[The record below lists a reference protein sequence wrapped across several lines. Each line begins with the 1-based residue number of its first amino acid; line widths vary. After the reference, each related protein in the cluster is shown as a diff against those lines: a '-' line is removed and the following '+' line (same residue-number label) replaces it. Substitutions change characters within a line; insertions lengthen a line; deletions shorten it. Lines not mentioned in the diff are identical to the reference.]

1 MTSDLVRQLSEIDA
15 GMIDDVGGKAAN
27 LGALTSAGFQVPQGF
42 CVTTEAYGRI
52 ARAAD
57 VAPGQFDSTGIA
69 ERIRR
74 TPIPDDIAQAIMDS
88 YRQLGEQVPVA
99 VRSSA
104 TAEDLPFASFA
115 GQQDTFLGI
124 IGEQAVLDAVR
135 RCWASLW
142 SERAV
147 AYRDTQGIDH
157 RTVRLAVVIQVMI
170 DAEVAGVLFT
180 ANAVTGRRHEA
191 VIDASPGLGE
201 SVVSGAVTPDHFVID
216 TATGRILQQRSGD
229 NSVQIRMDPIAGG
242 TRTIRSAA
250 TGTPCLNRM
259 QLRSLTDIGSRV
271 ERHFGAPQ
279 DIEWAFAADGTMWL
293 TQSRPITT
301 LFPLPETSPDRPGLR
316 AYFCF
321 SVAQGL
327 YRPLTPAGLSAF
339 RLLGAGAAQL
349 YGRPVVGDIRTGPTV
364 FAEAGQRIFIDMTG
378 PLRSRVGRAFLP
390 RVFDLMETRSATIL
404 RDLSDRSEFSLTQ
417 RSVRPTLKRVVR
429 AAIRYRIPVYIGQ
442 ALISPAAAQRRVGR
456 ITAALRHR
464 LREISGV
471 APADVRGATA
481 LLDRVERLLAQ
492 ETVPMAP
499 RIAPGAIAGL
509 AMFGLAQRLLRTQAD
524 PGELQTV
531 LRGLPN
537 NPTTEMDLQ
546 LWRIAKQIRRDDE
559 AAQMLRTAPATEL
572 AERYRSA
579 DLPAAISDGMAGFL
593 ETYGHR
599 AVAEIDLG
607 VPRWSDDP
615 THILGVLAN
624 YLRLD
629 RPELAPDV
637 VFARGDREARQM
649 IEQLTAKARHRGR
662 LRSSAIRFALG
673 RTRALAGIRE
683 VPKNDIVLV
692 LASARRALGAIG
704 TFLASRDLLETA
716 DDVYFLTLTETREAI
731 DGEMPDGLIAE
742 RREAYQREMRRRR
755 VPRVLLSDG
764 TEPEGT
770 VEVASGDGALVGVAA
785 SPGEAT
791 GPARVIL
798 DPVGAHLEPGEILV
812 APSTDPGWTPLFLTA
827 GGLVMEMGGPNSH
840 GAVVAREYGIPAVV
854 GLPLATERLS
864 TGQQLVVNGTAGT
877 VAVNAS

>member
-27 LGALTSAGFQVPQGF
+27 LGALISAGFPVPQGF
-42 CVTTEAYGRI
+42 CVTTAAYQRI
-52 ARAAD
+52 AGESPA
-57 VAPGQFDSTGIA
+57 VASVDQLAGIA
-69 ERIRR
+69 ERIRS
-74 TPIPDDIAQAIMDS
+74 TPIPDDIAQAIIGS
-88 YRQLGEQVPVA
+88 YRRLGEQVPVA

-142 SERAV
+142 SARAI
-147 AYRDTQGIDH
+147 AYRDIQGIDH
-157 RTVRLAVVIQVMI
+157 RTVQLAVVIQVMI

-201 SVVSGAVTPDHFVID
+201 AVVSGAVTPDHFVID
-216 TATGRILQQRSGD
+216 TGTGRVLQQRTGD
-229 NSVQIRMDPIAGG
+229 NAVQIRMDHAAGG
-242 TRTIRSAA
+242 TRTIPSAA
-250 TGTPCLNRM
+250 TGTPCLDST

-271 ERHFGAPQ
+271 EQHFGSPQ
-279 DIEWAFAADGTMWL
+279 DIEWAFAPDGTLWL

-301 LFPLPETSPDRPGLR
+301 LFPLPEASPDRPGLR

-339 RLLGAGAAQL
+339 RLLGAGAAAL
-349 YGRPVVGDIRTGPTV
+349 YGRPVVGDVRTGPPV

-404 RDLSDRSEFSLTQ
+404 RDLFDRSEFSLTQ
-417 RSVRPTLKRVVR
+417 RSLRPTLRRVLR
-429 AAIRYRIPVYIGQ
+429 AAVRYRIPVYIGQ

-456 ITAALRHR
+456 ITTDLQDR
-464 LREISGV
+464 LRTFSGT
-471 APADVRGATA
+471 APTDVRSATE
-481 LLDRVERLLAQ
+481 LLDRVETLLTY

-499 RIAPGAIAGL
+499 RIVPGAIAGL
-509 AMFGLAQRLLRTQAD
+509 AMFGLAQRLLGAQAD

-531 LRGLPN
+531 LRGLPH

-546 LWRIAKQIRRDDE
+546 LWRIAKQIRHDDV
-559 AAQMLRTAPATEL
+559 AAQVLRTTPATEL
-572 AERYRSA
+572 AERYRA
-579 DLPAAISDGMAGFL
+579 GDLPAAITDGVAGFL
-593 ETYGHR
+593 EKYGHR

-607 VPRWSDDP
+607 VARWSEDP

-649 IEQLTAKARHRGR
+649 IGRLAAKARGR
-662 LRSSAIRFALG
+662 LRSRLVRFALG

-692 LASARRALGAIG
+692 LAAARRALGAIG
-704 TFLASRDLLETA
+704 TLLASRDLLETA

-731 DGEMPDGLIAE
+731 DGELPDGLIVE

-764 TEPEGT
+764 TEPEATTEVDDRRRRADRRRRVPGRGHRAGT
-770 VEVASGDGALVGVAA
+770 GHPRSGRRTSGAGRDPRRTVHRPGLDAAVPHGRWIGDGN
-785 SPGEAT
+785 
-791 GPARVIL
+791 
-798 DPVGAHLEPGEILV
+798 
-812 APSTDPGWTPLFLTA
+812 GWTQF
-827 GGLVMEMGGPNSH
+827 
-840 GAVVAREYGIPAVV
+840 ARRRGRP
-854 GLPLATERLS
+854 
-864 TGQQLVVNGTAGT
+864 
-877 VAVNAS
+877 